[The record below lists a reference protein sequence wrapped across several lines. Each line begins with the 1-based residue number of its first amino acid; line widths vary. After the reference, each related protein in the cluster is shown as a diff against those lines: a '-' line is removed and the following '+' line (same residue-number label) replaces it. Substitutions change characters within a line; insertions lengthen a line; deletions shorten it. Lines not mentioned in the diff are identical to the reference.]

1 MPVTDQ
7 HPPPVP
13 ESDTLLENAPD
24 RRLVELYSPCFVH
37 VLEMQETDALGETEA
52 LRRQIYDLLDQC
64 EEAAKEAG
72 ISSEDIEE
80 AKFALV
86 AFIDE
91 TILSSD
97 WAGTDEWMKTPIQL
111 ELYDQFDAGEVF
123 FERLEELREDPA
135 YNAEVLEVYYLC
147 MTLGFK
153 GKYQLQKQEKFRE
166 IIESTADLLADL
178 PETSTEE
185 MAPHARP
192 QDQTETEI
200 RSKVPTWVI
209 AAIAALLG
217 VLLYGGMHL
226 YISASARG
234 VATTIQSLSGG

>member
-7 HPPPVP
+7 NAPPVP

-24 RRLVELYSPCFVH
+24 RRLAELYSPCFVH
-37 VLEMQETDALGETEA
+37 ILELQSTDDYGDSEA
-52 LRRQIYDLLDQC
+52 VRKQIYDLLDQC

-72 ISSEDIEE
+72 VPAEDIEH
-80 AKFALV
+80 AKFAVV

-97 WAGTDEWMKTPIQL
+97 WQGTDEWMKTPIQL

-123 FERLEELREDPA
+123 FDRLQELQEDPEF
-135 YNAEVLEVYYLC
+135 NAGVMEVYYLC

-153 GKYQLQKQEKFRE
+153 GKYQLQQQEKLRE
-166 IIESTADLLADL
+166 IIDSTAEILAEV
-178 PETSTEE
+178 PETRTEE
-185 MAPHARP
+185 MAPHAQP

-209 AAIAALLG
+209 AAGTALLG

-234 VATTIQSLSGG
+234 VATAIRGLSGG

>member
-7 HPPPVP
+7 KVPPAP
-13 ESDTLLENAPD
+13 ESETLLENAPD

-37 VLEMQETDALGETEA
+37 VLKLQKMDDFGDGEG
-52 LRRQIYDLLDQC
+52 LRTQIFELLDQC
-64 EEAAKEAG
+64 ESAAEEAG
-72 ISSEDIEE
+72 VPEDDIED
-80 AKFALV
+80 ATFALV

-91 TILSSD
+91 VILSSN

-123 FERLEELREDPA
+123 FDRLEKLQDAPSA
-135 YNAEVLEVYYLC
+135 NAEVLEVYYLC

-153 GKYQLQKQEKFRE
+153 GKYQLQEQQKLRE
-166 IIESTADLLADL
+166 IIEATADTLSTL
-178 PETSTEE
+178 PETKTEE
-185 MAPHARP
+185 MAPNARP
-192 QDQTETEI
+192 DDQTKTEI
-200 RSKVPTWVI
+200 QSKVPTWVI
-209 AAIAALLG
+209 AAAAALLA

-234 VATTIQSLSGG
+234 VATAIRGLSGG